1 MLSHRNLISAMSSLI
16 NIAQFKPNDRYIGY
30 LPLAHVLELLAE
42 TSCLLYGIKVGYRL
56 VILDFENSPDVKFI
70 FLGTYLY
77 QLLAFN
83 IFSARQIPLQIKVQ
97 KLKLELKEMLIY

>member
-1 MLSHRNLISAMSSLI
+1 MRPGLGKFFMINNNILGVMLSHRNLISAMSSLI

-56 VILDFENSPDVKFI
+56 VTFVFMAPPSKF
-70 FLGTYLY
+70 
-77 QLLAFN
+77 
-83 IFSARQIPLQIKVQ
+83 
-97 KLKLELKEMLIY
+97 

>member
-1 MLSHRNLISAMSSLI
+1 MINNLIINILGVMLSHRNLISAMSSLI

-56 VILDFENSPDVKFI
+56 VILDFKNSPDVKFI
-70 FLGTYLY
+70 FLGT
-77 QLLAFN
+77 
-83 IFSARQIPLQIKVQ
+83 
-97 KLKLELKEMLIY
+97 

>member
-1 MLSHRNLISAMSSLI
+1 MINNLIINILGVMLSHRNLISAMSSLI

-56 VILDFENSPDVKFI
+56 VILDFKNSPDENSY
-70 FLGTYLY
+70 FLEPTYTN
-77 QLLAFN
+77 FCH
-83 IFSARQIPLQIKVQ
+83 
-97 KLKLELKEMLIY
+97 LIYFQLAKYPYK

>member
-1 MLSHRNLISAMSSLI
+1 MINNLIINILGVMLSHRNLISAMSSLI

-56 VILDFENSPDVKFI
+56 VILDFENSAGLKI
-70 FLGTYLY
+70 HISWN
-77 QLLAFN
+77 LL
-83 IFSARQIPLQIKVQ
+83 IPTFGI
-97 KLKLELKEMLIY
+97 